1 MEEVHLWRGTEAQR
15 ALRGATRTGGPFR
28 YFDTQLGYPDWP
40 NLSVLDFG
48 SNQGYLL
55 SGPGCPIEPRNYCG
69 MDVLRDA
76 VAAGR
81 RRFPDA
87 QWLHFDRYNCSFNP
101 GGDPDCAIP
110 DPGRRFDV
118 ILAYSVF
125 THTTRED
132 MLELVGQLR
141 ALLAPGGILAF
152 TFIDHRH
159 VSRAGTRVMTNLEWR
174 LRKMQPG
181 QSEEEL
187 RMMLR
192 TSDRAA
198 WCALVGP
205 NRIYTETNG
214 SWEDDGDEVLTY
226 HVYYT
231 ADEMR
236 RLFPQSEI
244 LPPVNGE
251 MQHCCLIRQSAV

>member
-15 ALRGATRTGGPFR
+15 ALRGTSRAGGAFD
-28 YFDTQLGYPDWP
+28 YFDAQLGYPDWP
-40 NLSVLDFG
+40 RRRVLDFG

-55 SGPGCPIEPRNYCG
+55 TGPDCPIDPRNYCG
-69 MDVLRDA
+69 IDVLAEA

-81 RRFPDA
+81 RRFPGA

-101 GGDPDCAIP
+101 GGDPRCAIP
-110 DPGRRFDV
+110 DPGRSFDV

-132 MLELVGQLR
+132 MLDLVDQLCR
-141 ALLAPGGILAF
+141 LLAPGGVLAF

-159 VSRAGTRVMTNLEWR
+159 ASPAGGSATTNLEWR
-174 LRKMQPG
+174 LRKLNPDR
-181 QSEEEL
+181 SVAEL
-187 RMMLR
+187 RAMLR
-192 TSDRAA
+192 QADRAA

-205 NRIYTETNG
+205 DRLCPEGNG
-214 SWEDDGDEVLTY
+214 SWQDAAGEVLTY

-231 ADEMR
+231 AAQMQ
-236 RLFPQSEI
+236 RLFPRAQI
-244 LPPVNGE
+244 CAPVNGE
-251 MQHCCLIRQSAV
+251 MQHCCVIRKSVG